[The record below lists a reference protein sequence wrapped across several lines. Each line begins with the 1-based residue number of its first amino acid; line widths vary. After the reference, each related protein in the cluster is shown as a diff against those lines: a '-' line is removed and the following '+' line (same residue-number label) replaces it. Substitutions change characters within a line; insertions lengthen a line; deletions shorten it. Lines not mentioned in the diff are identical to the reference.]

1 MLHYLQGLPSFFAYL
16 LGALALL
23 VAFMYCY
30 SRLTPH
36 HEWALIR
43 AGNAAAATGGIVK
56 QIFGIVVW

>member
-43 AGNAAAATGGIVK
+43 AGNAAAATAYGETS
-56 QIFGIVVW
+56 FSALE